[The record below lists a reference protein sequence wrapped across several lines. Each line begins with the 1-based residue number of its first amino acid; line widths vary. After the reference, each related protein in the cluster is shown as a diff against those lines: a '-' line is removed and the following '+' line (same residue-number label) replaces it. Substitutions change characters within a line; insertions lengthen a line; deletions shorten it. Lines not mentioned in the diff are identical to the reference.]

1 LLIAQSCEVLERI
14 EIIRVVIEIL
24 DERPSEAREV
34 NEETSALACARPT
47 PERTDFHPLGV

>member
-1 LLIAQSCEVLERI
+1 VNGIGS
-14 EIIRVVIEIL
+14 IRM
-24 DERPSEAREV
+24 DRDNKSRWDTWWTTSEAREV